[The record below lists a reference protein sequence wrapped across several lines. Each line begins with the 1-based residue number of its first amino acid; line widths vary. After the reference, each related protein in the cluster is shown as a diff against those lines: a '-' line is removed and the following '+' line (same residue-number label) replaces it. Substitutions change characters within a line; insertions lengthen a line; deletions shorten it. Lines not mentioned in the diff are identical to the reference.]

1 MNHSPENRRMSPAE
15 IEAAI
20 ARARRL
26 SDEADRNLDIVQRNV
41 LAAFQPTSPLHT
53 LVILGISEHKIEVYV
68 FFNRDADLEASRTSG
83 LADQITDRTYWE
95 LERAGRGIRSEL
107 NVRFEFDSHERVQR
121 DFNGNY
127 YNRLH

>member
-20 ARARRL
+20 AQARRM
-26 SDEADRNLDIVQRNV
+26 SDEADRNLDVVQQNV
-41 LAAFQPTSPLHT
+41 LAAFQPASTLHT
-53 LVILGISEHKIEVYV
+53 LVILGFHDQKFEVYV
-68 FFNRDADLEASRTSG
+68 FFNSDADLEASRTSG
-83 LADQITDRTYWE
+83 LADQITDRTYLE

-107 NVRFEFDSHERVQR
+107 NVRFEFDSDERVER
-121 DFNGNY
+121 DFNGNH